1 MARGLSLP
9 SSNQQRTQIQRPRE
23 HRQSAVRIHG
33 PLLLRSIPA
42 EFDAVLI
49 RIAQIQRLADSVV
62 RRAVEGDAGG
72 LKTSQG
78 IAQILALRIEDG
90 CVQEAGG
97 ARGGWAAVE
106 AFPGI
111 QADVMMIAARR
122 NEGRLRAEAL
132 HQREAEHAAIERQR
146 TLQIRDLEMD
156 MADAGSGGDGGGH
169 GGDSWRAV
177 D

>member
-1 MARGLSLP
+1 M
-9 SSNQQRTQIQRPRE
+9 
-23 HRQSAVRIHG
+23 
-33 PLLLRSIPA
+33 
-42 EFDAVLI
+42 I
-49 RIAQIQRLADSVV
+49 RIAQIQGLADSVV
-62 RRAVEGDAGG
+62 RRAIEGDAGG

-78 IAQILALRIEDG
+78 VAQILALRVEDG
-90 CVQEAGG
+90 RVEEAGG
-97 ARGGWAAVE
+97 ARGGWTAAE
-106 AFPGI
+106 AFPGV

-122 NEGRLRAEAL
+122 DEGRLRAEAL